1 MSEVVVV
8 GAGAQGNV
16 ICGVLARAPEID
28 RIVLVDLDLE
38 RAAEVARFVDSAKIE
53 VQQVDASSK
62 AQLVELFTQGRF
74 DLVVNATLPAFNRQV
89 IEATL
94 EAGANYID
102 MASNEMLVERD
113 GKRVLVEQ
121 LEYAEQFEDKD
132 LTAIILAGGDS
143 GLVNVI
149 AREAADELD
158 EVDSIRIK
166 DYGVTE
172 CDEPVAG
179 WSFQTYLE
187 DCAEDAVYWEDGEY
201 KWVPP
206 FSGEEDY
213 HVPEPLGVTGTVYYH
228 CHEEPVTIPAFLGK
242 PVRYVDFKMGDP
254 SSGMWRFLIEGL
266 GLMDKNK
273 LVGGEGSTLSVKD
286 VFCGQLPKT
295 LTPQHCIELVESGRI
310 KSQAVLAVEV
320 EGTKAGEKVRY
331 KMWTDSPN
339 IEKACSMIPGTNDIS
354 WITSIPASILS
365 LMLLRGE
372 IRRTGV
378 FPCEVLDKEER
389 RAFFRGIGEWDVV
402 VHKQVTT
409 EV

>member
-1 MSEVVVV
+1 MSDVAVV

-16 ICGVLARAPEID
+16 ICGVLAGAPEVG
-28 RIVLVDLDLE
+28 RILLVDLDPD

-53 VQQVDASSK
+53 VRPADASDR
-62 AQLVELFTQGRF
+62 AELAGLFSQGRY

-89 IEATL
+89 IEAAL
-94 EAGANYID
+94 EVGADYLD
-102 MASNEMLVERD
+102 MASNEMLEERD
-113 GKRVLVEQ
+113 GTRVLVEQ
-121 LEYAEQFEDKD
+121 LEYAGRFEDRG
-132 LTAIILAGGDS
+132 LTAIILAGGDA
-143 GLVNVI
+143 GLVNVM

-158 EVDSIRIK
+158 EVDSIRIR

-179 WSFQTYLE
+179 WSFPTYME
-187 DCAEDAVYWEDGEY
+187 DCAAEAVYWEDGEY

-213 HVPEPLGVTGTVYYH
+213 HFPPPLDVTGTVFFH

-254 SSGMWRFLIEGL
+254 GSAMWRFLIEGL
-266 GLMDKNK
+266 GLMDETP
-273 LVGGEGSTLSVKD
+273 VGGEDCGLSVKD
-286 VFCGQLPKT
+286 VFCAQLPKT
-295 LTPQHCIELVESGRI
+295 LTPQRCIELVESGRI
-310 KSQAVLAVEV
+310 KSQPVLAVDV
-320 EGTKAGEKVRY
+320 VGTKAGERVHY
-331 KMWTDSPN
+331 KMWTDSPD
-339 IEKACSMIPGTNDIS
+339 IGKACSRIPGANDIS

-378 FPCEVLDKEER
+378 FPCEVLDQAER
-389 RAFFRGIGEWDVV
+389 RTFFRGIAEWDVV
-402 VHKQVTT
+402 IHKQVTT
-409 EV
+409 DI

>member
-1 MSEVVVV
+1 MSDVVIV

-16 ICGVLARAPEID
+16 ICGVLSRAPEIG
-28 RIVLVDLDLE
+28 RILLADLDLE
-38 RAAEVARFVDSAKIE
+38 RAAEVARYVDSAKIE
-53 VQQVDASSK
+53 VQRADASNK
-62 AQLVELFTQGRF
+62 AQLVELFTKGRY

-89 IEATL
+89 LEATL
-94 EAGANYID
+94 EAGANYLD

-121 LEYAEQFEDKD
+121 LEYAERFEDKG

-158 EVDSIRIK
+158 EVDSIRIR

-213 HVPEPLGVTGTVYYH
+213 HFPEPLDVTGTVFYH

-254 SSGMWRFLIEGL
+254 SSDTWRFLIEGL
-266 GLMDKNK
+266 GLMERKP
-273 LVGGEGSTLSVKD
+273 VGGEGSTLTVKD

-320 EGTKAGEKVRY
+320 EGTKAGEKVHY
-331 KMWTDSPN
+331 TMWTDSPN
-339 IEKACSMIPGTNDIS
+339 VEKACSKIPGTNDIS

-372 IRRTGV
+372 IRRTGM

-389 RAFFRGIGEWDVV
+389 RAFFRGIAEWDVV
-402 VHKQVTT
+402 IHKQVKTR
-409 EV
+409 V